1 MKTLTIIEK
10 ISLSVVIDQEI
21 ERLKEL
27 YDYNWGADDT
37 FMKSRYQS
45 EISQMISIKEKL
57 NLE

>member
-21 ERLKEL
+21 ERLKRL
-27 YDYNWGADDT
+27 YEYNWESDDT

-45 EISQMISIKEKL
+45 EINQMISIKEKL